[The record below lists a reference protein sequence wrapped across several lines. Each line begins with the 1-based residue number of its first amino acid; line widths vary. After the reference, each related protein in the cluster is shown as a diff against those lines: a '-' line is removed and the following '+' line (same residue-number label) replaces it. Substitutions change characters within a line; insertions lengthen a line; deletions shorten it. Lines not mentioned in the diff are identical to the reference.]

1 MSQHQEEEQLKITN
15 TFEEPVPSK
24 RRRLKRMA
32 DRSDDEDVVQP
43 VEQTEQL
50 EEENKP
56 RGKLRRGAKKIKE
69 SESASMSPLRPS
81 SEDEAQEPSD
91 EDGSYAAK
99 PKRKT
104 AKRTKAPKQVADEQS
119 EEAQMNL
126 NASDDSEG
134 KLPLK
139 GKQAKR
145 QKAGKQ
151 KKAPSKP
158 EEPSNRI
165 KA

>member
-24 RRRLKRMA
+24 RRRLKRMV
-32 DRSDDEDVVQP
+32 DRSEDENVVQP

-56 RGKLRRGAKKIKE
+56 REKLRRGAKKTKE

-81 SEDEAQEPSD
+81 SEEDEAQEPSD
-91 EDGSYAAK
+91 EDDSYTAK

-104 AKRTKAPKQVADEQS
+104 VKRTKAPKQVADEQS
-119 EEAQMNL
+119 
-126 NASDDSEG
+126 
-134 KLPLK
+134 
-139 GKQAKR
+139 
-145 QKAGKQ
+145 
-151 KKAPSKP
+151 
-158 EEPSNRI
+158 
-165 KA
+165 